1 MADLKSIV
9 AEKLPL
15 TMGETIALAKEYGV
29 RVVDV
34 VLTESELRTGL
45 DREGVLKAVMEEY
58 AHNLKAVEIGV
69 SGGNSF
75 LLGTVPTQLKEMGP
89 GTIFSDVLLDKALM
103 YTVAAEVGNHCIG
116 VRPCAGTGDPCPYTG
131 FLRALMDVGTDETTL
146 AEVACLMLKV
156 GSLFRVAKVT
166 TGCNLEG
173 YGAGSAAIAAAT
185 VHLKNGTPEQM
196 EKAMVLA
203 MSPTIGVPCTPRVLV
218 PALCTAHVGG
228 AILGGISGLLKS
240 YCNVNEVI
248 SGIMLNWI
256 VLYLTNMLLTTV
268 KEDASPYTKVLAHI
282 NESAVLPSLG
292 LGALFNNNQ
301 YVGLAIPLSV
311 LMAILVWVVL
321 EKTKFGYELK
331 ATGYNKNAA
340 KYCGMAEKRNI
351 ILSLMISGAL
361 AGMGAAM
368 LYLTGYEQ
376 WQCSTS
382 SVPAMGFNGIAAAF
396 LGGLNPIGTVLAS
409 FFIQH
414 ITAGGAYV
422 DKSMYCAQISDL
434 ISALIIYLCGF
445 VLFMKHAMNSYA
457 AKREEKVALK
467 ARAAEAQARAE
478 AGKGGDQ

>member
-1 MADLKSIV
+1 MKKNLLKNSGVQSLLASLACVVLGMLIGYIV
-9 AEKLPL
+9 LLFINPDGAGEAISTVMKNFLTYSRPDTQAKYLGNTLVKTAPL
-15 TMGETIALAKEYGV
+15 LMCALAILFAYKV
-29 RVVDV
+29 
-34 VLTESELRTGL
+34 GL
-45 DREGVLKAVMEEY
+45 F
-58 AHNLKAVEIGV
+58 NIG
-69 SGGNSF
+69 
-75 LLGTVPTQLKEMGP
+75 
-89 GTIFSDVLLDKALM
+89 
-103 YTVAAEVGNHCIG
+103 AAGQY
-116 VRPCAGTGDPCPYTG
+116 CAGTALSLYAALAWGWSWLPCM
-131 FLRALMDVGTDETTL
+131 LL
-146 AEVACLMLKV
+146 AV
-156 GSLFRVAKVT
+156 
-166 TGCNLEG
+166 
-173 YGAGSAAIAAAT
+173 
-185 VHLKNGTPEQM
+185 
-196 EKAMVLA
+196 
-203 MSPTIGVPCTPRVLV
+203 
-218 PALCTAHVGG
+218 VGG
-228 AILGGISGLLKS
+228 GLLGAISGLLKS

-256 VLYLTNMLLTTV
+256 VLYLTNMLLTNV
-268 KEDASPYTKVLAHI
+268 KEVASPYTVVLADT
-282 NESAVLPSLG
+282 NPSAVLPSLG
-292 LGALFNNNQ
+292 LGALFNDNK
-301 YVGLAIPLSV
+301 YVGLALPLSV
-311 LMAILVWVVL
+311 VIAILVWVVL
-321 EKTKFGYELK
+321 EKTRFGYELR
-331 ATGYNKNAA
+331 ATGDNRNAA

-457 AKREEKVALK
+457 AKREEKAALK

>member
-1 MADLKSIV
+1 MKKNIFKSGGFQSLLASLLCIVLGLFLGYLVLLLINPAGAGEAILTVIKNFMTYNRPASQLKYFGNTLV
-9 AEKLPL
+9 KTAPL
-15 TMGETIALAKEYGV
+15 LMCALAI
-29 RVVDV
+29 
-34 VLTESELRTGL
+34 LI
-45 DREGVLKAVMEEY
+45 A
-58 AHNLKAVEIGV
+58 
-69 SGGNSF
+69 
-75 LLGTVPTQLKEMGP
+75 
-89 GTIFSDVLLDKALM
+89 
-103 YTVAAEVGNHCIG
+103 YTVGLFNIGAAGQY
-116 VRPCAGTGDPCPYTG
+116 CAGVALSLYAALGLGWSWLPCM
-131 FLRALMDVGTDETTL
+131 LL
-146 AEVACLMLKV
+146 AIC
-156 GSLFRVAKVT
+156 
-166 TGCNLEG
+166 
-173 YGAGSAAIAAAT
+173 
-185 VHLKNGTPEQM
+185 
-196 EKAMVLA
+196 
-203 MSPTIGVPCTPRVLV
+203 
-218 PALCTAHVGG
+218 GG
-228 AILGGISGLLKS
+228 AILGSISGLLKS

-457 AKREEKVALK
+457 AKREEKAALK